1 MDRKTNQDFIQY
13 DQVEKRQTYQLAES
27 DGVEEFDD
35 DFVVRT
41 CDMRAPDFAQQLGE
55 ALHDIGFAILD
66 GHGVNA
72 ALYDEASRKVEE
84 MFECLT
90 LAEKMRFRA

>member
-35 DFVVRT
+35 DPIAV
-41 CDMRAPDFAQQLGE
+41 
-55 ALHDIGFAILD
+55 IGIFAIVSVIVLVF
-66 GHGVNA
+66 GIIAV
-72 ALYDEASRKVEE
+72 S
-84 MFECLT
+84 
-90 LAEKMRFRA
+90 